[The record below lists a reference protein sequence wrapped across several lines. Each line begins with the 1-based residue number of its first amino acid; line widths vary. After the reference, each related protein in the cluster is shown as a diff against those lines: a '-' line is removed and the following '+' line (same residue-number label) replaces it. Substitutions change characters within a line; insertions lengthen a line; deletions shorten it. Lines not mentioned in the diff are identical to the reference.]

1 MLVNDCYKTAIHY
14 ADISN
19 QINIIHVLTYN
30 QFQLLIQNIQ
40 SIRKFHAYENNKV
53 N

>member
-1 MLVNDCYKTAIHY
+1 MPVNNCHKTAIHY

-19 QINIIHVLTYN
+19 QVSIMHELTHN
-30 QFQLLIQNIQ
+30 QFKLFIQNIQ
-40 SIRKFHAYENNKV
+40 SIRKMHAFENNKI